1 MSAVSAGM
9 QIYNDFV
16 NSKPFGFWA
25 DASRQGVAMLQECN
39 KALSELGCHK
49 LFNGNFH
56 QTYTTVGQ
64 MIVINQRRI
73 YRWESYLDSLGN
85 NN

>member
-1 MSAVSAGM
+1 MSDVTAGM
-9 QIYNDFV
+9 QIFNNYV
-16 NSKPFGFWA
+16 NSKPFGFWG
-25 DASRQGVAMLQECN
+25 DPRRQGIAVLQQCN
-39 KALSELGCHK
+39 KALSKLKSHD

-56 QTYTTVGQ
+56 QTYTTVGE

-73 YRWESYLDSLGN
+73 CRWESFLDSHGN